1 MPKRTD
7 IQTAL
12 IMGAG
17 SWSELQADVL
27 AAVKG
32 GRIGIS
38 DPDRITW
45 SPPDQWRERF
55 YRCIRTR
62 RPPHHEPHTGFE
74 R

>member
-45 SPPDQWRERF
+45 LPPDQWRERF
-55 YRCIRTR
+55 Y
-62 RPPHHEPHTGFE
+62 
-74 R
+74 